1 MRLVNK
7 AFPANL
13 LINADDFGLDIRIS
27 REIFR
32 CIEKGLI
39 HSISILP
46 FAVGDKEHEA
56 LLARIVA
63 EYPEVRLGAHL
74 SLIETAPV
82 LASTPRYS
90 QQCASAPNH
99 RAFLAMY
106 FSGRIRPSHIRS
118 EWKAQLELLA
128 RRVGKERI
136 AHIDSHQHVHVLPG
150 IWGITAQLRRDFG
163 IPRLRVPYE
172 GFLRSL
178 TFRFPFGIAFQSL
191 AWLRAQQVEGTR
203 MRFAGFFTSMHFNL
217 DAHQSWLERVSRH
230 PEIGHELV
238 VHPGQAPDGSFA
250 EGREIDEL
258 WRLHQSY
265 GIDRDS
271 RPL

>member
-1 MRLVNK
+1 MRPVAK
-7 AFPANL
+7 AFPNNL
-13 LINADDFGLDIRIS
+13 IINADDFGLDIRIS

-32 CIEKGLI
+32 CIEEGLI

-46 FAVGDKEHEA
+46 FPEGDEEHEA

-63 EYPEVRLGAHL
+63 EYPAVRLGAHL

-90 QQCASAPNH
+90 QHNASAPNH

-106 FSGRIRPSHIRS
+106 FGGRIRPSHIRR
-118 EWKAQLELLA
+118 EWQAQLQLLA

-150 IWGITAQLRRDFG
+150 IWGITAQLRREFG

-172 GFLRSL
+172 GLWRSL
-178 TFRFPFGIAFQSL
+178 TFRFPLGMAFQCLS
-191 AWLRAQQVEGTR
+191 WMRTWQVEGQR
-203 MRFAGFFTSMHFNL
+203 MRFAGFFTSMHFNF
-217 DAHQSWLERVSRH
+217 DAHQAWLESVGRH
-230 PEIGHELV
+230 PEVGHELV

-250 EGREIDEL
+250 EGRELGEL
-258 WRLHQSY
+258 RRLRQNY
-265 GIDRDS
+265 
-271 RPL
+271 